1 MSTLAD
7 WSEAAGLDT
16 PTRYRQ
22 MAETEL
28 RGVSPTYERLCLAV
42 ADDTEIVT
50 LLDTLPRPKR
60 QPNLLLGAARI
71 LDAPLDDDAI
81 FRAWVVANWR
91 ELSGQMLARRTQTN
105 EPGRLATL
113 LPALAQLPAPLALV
127 EVGTSAGLCLF
138 PDRYGFRYETE
149 AGTVAIGAAPQFPC
163 RVTGPAPLPTTLPRV
178 AWRAGL
184 DLHPLDVTSAA
195 DVRWLQALVW
205 PEQTERA
212 ARLAAAVDVVRADPP
227 RIVTGDLRSDLDALV
242 AETPEDATVVVFHT
256 AVLAYV
262 AAADRAAFADHMRA
276 GIDADRWHWVSNEGP
291 SVFGHTEHLQ
301 RHQAGFVL
309 SLDLRPLGYAGPH
322 GSWLEWFG
330 G

>member
-1 MSTLAD
+1 
-7 WSEAAGLDT
+7 
-16 PTRYRQ
+16 

-28 RGVSPTYERLCLAV
+28 RGVSPTYERLCIAV
-42 ADDTEIVT
+42 ADDAEIVT
-50 LLDTLPRPKR
+50 LLDTLPPVKR
-60 QPNLLLGAARI
+60 QPNLLLGAARM
-71 LDAPLDDDAI
+71 LNAPLDDAT

-91 ELSGQMLARRTQTN
+91 ELSEEMLARRTQTN

-113 LPALAQLPAPLALV
+113 LPALAQLPEPLALV
-127 EVGTSAGLCLF
+127 EVGASAGLCLF
-138 PDRYGFRYETE
+138 PDRYGYRYEAE
-149 AGTVAIGAAPQFPC
+149 GGTVAIGAEPEFPC
-163 RVTGPAPLPTTLPRV
+163 RVTGRAPLPTALPRV

-212 ARLAAAVDVVRADPP
+212 ARLAAAVDVVRPDPP
-227 RIVTGDLRSDLDALV
+227 RIVTGDLRFDLDALV
-242 AETPEDATVVVFHT
+242 AEVPADATVVVFHT

-262 AAADRAAFADHMRA
+262 AAADRAAFANHMGA
-276 GIDADRWHWVSNEGP
+276 GIDAGRWHWVSNEGP

-309 SLDLRPLGYAGPH
+309 SLDRRPLGYAGPH